1 MSIYKKIHQVQ
12 AATRSLAANAI
23 GQTGAARYNYV
34 SGSKLLGI
42 IRPLMD
48 KLGLILTQEV
58 VDIKNEP
65 ITYMTRNGEKTEMF
79 TTVHIRFTWVDT
91 EDSSQ
96 MVNEFFANGMN
107 AWDKG
112 LGSALTYAERYYL
125 MKTFHI
131 ATDDDDV
138 DALVKEEAIKSLPSQ
153 AVQARRAAAMKP
165 VPKEKEIENGVMTPE
180 QFRERWNSDEE
191 GGGITYEDIAV
202 CARSWGLFPKP
213 KIEPIEKVKMAVLK
227 AAGVQDE
234 QPYTPMAD
242 KDYWKIVKAYAEGKK
257 TKTGGDYRQTWIE
270 MTHAKAEHIAEFD
283 NSVDDYKAANGINL

>member
-1 MSIYKKIHQVQ
+1 MHQVQ
-12 AATRSLAANAI
+12 AATRSLAANTE

-34 SGSKLLGI
+34 SGAKLLGV

-91 EDSSQ
+91 DDGSQ
-96 MVNEFFANGMN
+96 VVNDFFANGMN

-131 ATDDDDV
+131 ATDEDDV
-138 DALVKEEAIKSLPSQ
+138 DALVKEEAINSQPSQ
-153 AVQARRAAAMKP
+153 AVQARRTAAKRPA
-165 VPKEKEIENGVMTPE
+165 
-180 QFRERWNSDEE
+180 
-191 GGGITYEDIAV
+191 A
-202 CARSWGLFPKP
+202 
-213 KIEPIEKVKMAVLK
+213 K
-227 AAGVQDE
+227 AEAAPAE

-257 TKTGGDYRQTWIE
+257 TKTGGDYRQTWID
-270 MTHAKAEHIAEFD
+270 MTHAKPEQIAEFD
-283 NSVDDYKAANGINL
+283 NHVDDYKASNGINL

>member
-1 MSIYKKIHQVQ
+1 MHQVQ
-12 AATRSLAANAI
+12 AATRSLAANTE

-34 SGSKLLGI
+34 SGAKLLGV

-91 EDSSQ
+91 DDGSQ
-96 MVNEFFANGMN
+96 VVNDFFANGMN

-131 ATDDDDV
+131 ATDEDDV
-138 DALVKEEAIKSLPSQ
+138 DALVKEEAINSQPSQ
-153 AVQARRAAAMKP
+153 AVQARRVAAKRPA
-165 VPKEKEIENGVMTPE
+165 PKAEVAP
-180 QFRERWNSDEE
+180 
-191 GGGITYEDIAV
+191 A
-202 CARSWGLFPKP
+202 
-213 KIEPIEKVKMAVLK
+213 
-227 AAGVQDE
+227 E

-242 KDYWKIVKAYAEGKK
+242 KDYWKIVKAYAQGKK

-270 MTHAKAEHIAEFD
+270 MTHAKPEHIAEFD
-283 NSVDDYKAANGINL
+283 NHVDDYKAANGINL

>member
-1 MSIYKKIHQVQ
+1 MSVYKKIHQVQ
-12 AATRSLAANAI
+12 AATRSLAANTE

-34 SGSKLLGI
+34 SGAKLLGV

-91 EDSSQ
+91 DDGSQ
-96 MVNEFFANGMN
+96 VVNDFFANGMN

-131 ATDDDDV
+131 ATDEDDV
-138 DALVKEEAIKSLPSQ
+138 DALVKEEAINSQPSQ
-153 AVQARRAAAMKP
+153 AVQARRTAAKRPA
-165 VPKEKEIENGVMTPE
+165 
-180 QFRERWNSDEE
+180 
-191 GGGITYEDIAV
+191 A
-202 CARSWGLFPKP
+202 
-213 KIEPIEKVKMAVLK
+213 K
-227 AAGVQDE
+227 AEVAPAE

-242 KDYWKIVKAYAEGKK
+242 KDYWKIVKAYAQGKK

-283 NSVDDYKAANGINL
+283 NSVDDYKASNGINL

>member
-1 MSIYKKIHQVQ
+1 MHQVQ
-12 AATRSLAANAI
+12 AATRSLAANTE

-34 SGSKLLGI
+34 SGAKLLGV

-91 EDSSQ
+91 DDGSQ
-96 MVNEFFANGMN
+96 VVNDFFANGMN

-131 ATDDDDV
+131 ATDEDDV
-138 DALVKEEAIKSLPSQ
+138 DALVKEEAINSQPSQ
-153 AVQARRAAAMKP
+153 AVQARRAAAKRP
-165 VPKEKEIENGVMTPE
+165 APK
-180 QFRERWNSDEE
+180 
-191 GGGITYEDIAV
+191 A
-202 CARSWGLFPKP
+202 
-213 KIEPIEKVKMAVLK
+213 EPAP
-227 AAGVQDE
+227 AE

-257 TKTGGDYRQTWIE
+257 TKTGGDYRQTWID
-270 MTHAKAEHIAEFD
+270 MTHAKPEHIAEFD
-283 NSVDDYKAANGINL
+283 NHVDDYKASNGINL

>member
-1 MSIYKKIHQVQ
+1 MHQVQ
-12 AATRSLAANAI
+12 AATRSLAANTE

-34 SGSKLLGI
+34 SGAKLLGV

-91 EDSSQ
+91 DDGSQ
-96 MVNEFFANGMN
+96 VVNDFFANGMN

-131 ATDDDDV
+131 ATDEDDV
-138 DALVKEEAIKSLPSQ
+138 DALVKEEAINSQPSQ
-153 AVQARRAAAMKP
+153 AVQARRVAAKRPA
-165 VPKEKEIENGVMTPE
+165 PKAEVAP
-180 QFRERWNSDEE
+180 
-191 GGGITYEDIAV
+191 A
-202 CARSWGLFPKP
+202 
-213 KIEPIEKVKMAVLK
+213 
-227 AAGVQDE
+227 E

-283 NSVDDYKAANGINL
+283 NHVDDYRASNGINL

>member
-1 MSIYKKIHQVQ
+1 MHQVQ
-12 AATRSLAANAI
+12 AATRSLAANTE

-34 SGSKLLGI
+34 SGAKLLGV

-91 EDSSQ
+91 DDGSQ
-96 MVNEFFANGMN
+96 VVNDFFANGMN

-131 ATDDDDV
+131 ATDEDDV
-138 DALVKEEAIKSLPSQ
+138 DALVKEEAINSQPSQ
-153 AVQARRAAAMKP
+153 AVQARRVAAKRPA
-165 VPKEKEIENGVMTPE
+165 PKAE
-180 QFRERWNSDEE
+180 
-191 GGGITYEDIAV
+191 
-202 CARSWGLFPKP
+202 
-213 KIEPIEKVKMAVLK
+213 
-227 AAGVQDE
+227 AAPAE

-270 MTHAKAEHIAEFD
+270 MTHAKPEHIAEFD
-283 NSVDDYKAANGINL
+283 NHVDDYKAANGINL

>member
-1 MSIYKKIHQVQ
+1 MHQVQ
-12 AATRSLAANAI
+12 AATRSLAANTE

-34 SGSKLLGI
+34 SGAKLLGV

-91 EDSSQ
+91 DDGSQ
-96 MVNEFFANGMN
+96 VVNDFFANGMN

-131 ATDDDDV
+131 ATDEDDV
-138 DALVKEEAIKSLPSQ
+138 DALVKEEAINSQPSQ
-153 AVQARRAAAMKP
+153 AVQARRAAAKRP
-165 VPKEKEIENGVMTPE
+165 APKAE
-180 QFRERWNSDEE
+180 
-191 GGGITYEDIAV
+191 
-202 CARSWGLFPKP
+202 
-213 KIEPIEKVKMAVLK
+213 
-227 AAGVQDE
+227 AAPAE

-257 TKTGGDYRQTWIE
+257 TKTGGDYRQTWID

-283 NSVDDYKAANGINL
+283 NHVDDYKASNGINL

>member
-1 MSIYKKIHQVQ
+1 MHQVQ
-12 AATRSLAANAI
+12 AATRSLAANTE

-34 SGSKLLGI
+34 SGAKLLGV

-91 EDSSQ
+91 DDGSQ
-96 MVNEFFANGMN
+96 VVNDFFANGMN

-131 ATDDDDV
+131 ATDEDDV
-138 DALVKEEAIKSLPSQ
+138 DALVKEEAINSQPSQ
-153 AVQARRAAAMKP
+153 AVQARRTAAKRPA
-165 VPKEKEIENGVMTPE
+165 
-180 QFRERWNSDEE
+180 
-191 GGGITYEDIAV
+191 A
-202 CARSWGLFPKP
+202 
-213 KIEPIEKVKMAVLK
+213 K
-227 AAGVQDE
+227 AEVAPAE

-242 KDYWKIVKAYAEGKK
+242 KDYWKIVKAYAEGRK
-257 TKTGGDYRQTWIE
+257 TKTGGDYRQTWID
-270 MTHAKAEHIAEFD
+270 MTHAKPEHIAEFD
-283 NSVDDYKAANGINL
+283 NHVDDYKASNGINL

>member
-1 MSIYKKIHQVQ
+1 MSVYKKMHQVQ
-12 AATRSLAANAI
+12 AATRSLAANTE

-34 SGSKLLGI
+34 SGAKLLGV

-91 EDSSQ
+91 DDGSQ
-96 MVNEFFANGMN
+96 VVNDFFANGMN

-131 ATDDDDV
+131 ATDEDDV
-138 DALVKEEAIKSLPSQ
+138 DALVKEEAINSQPSQ
-153 AVQARRAAAMKP
+153 AVQARRTAAKRPA
-165 VPKEKEIENGVMTPE
+165 
-180 QFRERWNSDEE
+180 
-191 GGGITYEDIAV
+191 A
-202 CARSWGLFPKP
+202 
-213 KIEPIEKVKMAVLK
+213 K
-227 AAGVQDE
+227 AEAAPAE

-270 MTHAKAEHIAEFD
+270 MTHAKPEHIAEFD
-283 NSVDDYKAANGINL
+283 NHVDDYKASNGINL

>member
-1 MSIYKKIHQVQ
+1 MHQVQ
-12 AATRSLAANAI
+12 AATRSLAANTE

-34 SGSKLLGI
+34 SGAKLLGV

-91 EDSSQ
+91 DDGSQ
-96 MVNEFFANGMN
+96 VVNDFFANGMN

-131 ATDDDDV
+131 ATDEDDV
-138 DALVKEEAIKSLPSQ
+138 DALVKEEAINSQPSQ
-153 AVQARRAAAMKP
+153 AVQARRVAAKRPA
-165 VPKEKEIENGVMTPE
+165 
-180 QFRERWNSDEE
+180 
-191 GGGITYEDIAV
+191 A
-202 CARSWGLFPKP
+202 
-213 KIEPIEKVKMAVLK
+213 K
-227 AAGVQDE
+227 AEVAPAE

-270 MTHAKAEHIAEFD
+270 MTHAKPEHIAEFD
-283 NSVDDYKAANGINL
+283 NHVDDYKASNGINL